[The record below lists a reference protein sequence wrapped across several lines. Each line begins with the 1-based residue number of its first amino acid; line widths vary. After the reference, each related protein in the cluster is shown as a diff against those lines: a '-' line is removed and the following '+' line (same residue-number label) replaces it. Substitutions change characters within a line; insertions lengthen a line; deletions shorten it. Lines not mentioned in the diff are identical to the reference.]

1 MTWRTAF
8 AASKENKMRILVYLL
23 CSLAILKIFLDLPP
37 EGELFA
43 PYSVFLEN
51 VIFLI
56 IITMVLRTYL
66 KQREGRREMLQRKV
80 HDLNQMLNEIK

>member
-1 MTWRTAF
+1 
-8 AASKENKMRILVYLL
+8 MRVLVYLL
-23 CSLAILKIFLDLPP
+23 CSLAIVKIFIDLPP

-43 PYSVFLEN
+43 AYSVFIEN

-66 KQREGRREMLQRKV
+66 KQREGRRELLQRKV
-80 HDLNQMLNEIK
+80 HELNQTLNDIK

>member
-1 MTWRTAF
+1 
-8 AASKENKMRILVYLL
+8 MRVLVYLL

-51 VIFLI
+51 TMFLI
-56 IITMVLRTYL
+56 IITMILRTYL
-66 KQREGRREMLQRKV
+66 KQREGRREMLQRKI
-80 HDLNQMLNEIK
+80 HELNQMLSDIR